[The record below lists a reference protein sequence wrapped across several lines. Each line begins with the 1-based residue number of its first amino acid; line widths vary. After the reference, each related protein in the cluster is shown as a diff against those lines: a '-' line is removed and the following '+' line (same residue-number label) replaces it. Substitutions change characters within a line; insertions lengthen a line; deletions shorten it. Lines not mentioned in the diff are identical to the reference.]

1 MPLWIAAGALNPFA
15 EYIEEVVEVIQD
27 IKSQ

>member
-1 MPLWIAAGALNPFA
+1 MPLGAAAGALNPFA
-15 EYIEEVVEVIQD
+15 EYIEEAVEAIQD